1 MERICDRELSNFIM
15 ISKCGLCAPDVDCF
29 GTLERILPPRHEHV
43 VCSFEPLDGDNFK
56 CQVRLKVSREEEAK
70 NWLEDF
76 KIGTDS
82 TTWKVA
88 RTYPDAGKF
97 NTFRV
102 DLRCHHNTRYTST
115 RGKVTKNTSC
125 PASVFIVLKRF
136 MKHSRSKDSHL
147 EEGLLF
153 IVTLN
158 YAHNHPLSCADALRR
173 NDVSE
178 ATEEK
183 LRSLF
188 EHGHT
193 PRSALD
199 LLKYDLQEEHGDNY
213 IYASADRSICPDV
226 QFCYR
231 LYAKIFRKRYGA
243 ASGDEMYVELERK
256 VHEFNEEQG
265 QLCAKIEVT
274 PESQTIVAICTPLM
288 KRVHE
293 NIKNSGEM
301 IFVDSSGNCDR
312 HDSRIF
318 VVIVLTHSCAGD
330 LPLGMIIM
338 TSESMPTIQAGFSLL
353 QSILPERAF
362 FGRGAMGPQVVMTH
376 DCKALRQGLHAVYPQ
391 SALILCVFHLMQA
404 LWRWLWDVHNQI
416 RKRDRPYLL
425 NISKE
430 LIYANSSL
438 ELETRFQQ
446 IQEDKVASRYP
457 KFKEH
462 VADIFARRDA
472 WALCLHQTANLLLR
486 GNVSN
491 NFVESAMR
499 VIKEKVF
506 NRLKAFNVT
515 QLFHFLVTRF
525 TAYYE
530 RRLVDVSNNRL
541 TNPAQSKYTG
551 NVKDVNV
558 DAIAKETD
566 STYTVPSAHSE
577 DVYHVNTNLQ
587 TCTCPKGESG
597 GPCKHQ
603 YAVVKKFNVT
613 NTNFL
618 PTITPHLRKLL
629 YTIATGRDDVPNEW
643 FANLHPAEQA
653 KFPLDADEMMVVS
666 TSHDPQIERL
676 DSLSLQ
682 RDLDNNFLHR
692 GKNTRSKSLST
703 KLEDMFQTL
712 RFKLQEDK
720 ESFHTPLTKFVER
733 FEQITTDSALVS
745 ALSTFGKYNGHAL
758 SKKSRHVSQRAMLTS
773 TKIGVQPT
781 AVSRRKTAV
790 GGRLDLIT
798 GRLVKGTQNE
808 HGYARQKGS
817 VKRGVLPRSQRPAPH
832 FPSQCVER
840 NVALGRH

>member
-1 MERICDRELSNFIM
+1 
-15 ISKCGLCAPDVDCF
+15 
-29 GTLERILPPRHEHV
+29 
-43 VCSFEPLDGDNFK
+43 
-56 CQVRLKVSREEEAK
+56 
-70 NWLEDF
+70 
-76 KIGTDS
+76 
-82 TTWKVA
+82 
-88 RTYPDAGKF
+88 
-97 NTFRV
+97 
-102 DLRCHHNTRYTST
+102 
-115 RGKVTKNTSC
+115 
-125 PASVFIVLKRF
+125 

-178 ATEEK
+178 ATKEK

-188 EHGHT
+188 EHGHS
-193 PRSALD
+193 PSSALD

-213 IYASADRSICPDV
+213 IYASADRSICPDI

-231 LYAKIFRKRYGA
+231 LYAKIFRKQYGA
-243 ASGDEMYVELERK
+243 ASGDEMYVDLERK
-256 VHEFNEEQG
+256 IHEFNEEQG
-265 QLCAKIEVT
+265 QICAKLEVT

-293 NIKNSGEM
+293 NFKNSGEM
-301 IFVDSSGNCDR
+301 IFVDSSGNCD
-312 HDSRIF
+312 HHNSRIF
-318 VVIVLTHSCAGD
+318 VVLTHSSAGG

-362 FGRGAMGPQVVMTH
+362 FGRGAMGPQVVMT
-376 DCKALRQGLHAVYPQ
+376 DDFKALRQGLHAVYPQ
-391 SALILCVFHLMQA
+391 SSLILCVFHLMQA
-404 LWRWLWDVHNQI
+404 LRRWLWDAHNQI
-416 RKRDRPYLL
+416 RKQDRPYLL
-425 NISKE
+425 DILKR
-430 LIYANSSL
+430 LIYADSSL

-446 IQEDKVASRYP
+446 ILEDEVASRYQ

-462 VADIFARRDA
+462 VADIFARHDA
-472 WALCLHQTANLLLR
+472 WALCLHQTANLPLR
-486 GNVSN
+486 GNVTN
-491 NFVESAMR
+491 NFVESAMK
-499 VIKEKVF
+499 VIMEEEF
-506 NRLKAFNVT
+506 NRLKLKAFNVT

-525 TAYYE
+525 TAYYK

-551 NVKDVNV
+551 NVRDVNV
-558 DAIAKETD
+558 DAIKKETD

-618 PTITPHLRKLL
+618 PTTTPHLRKFL

-653 KFPLDADEMMVVS
+653 KFPPDADEMMVAS
-666 TSHDPQIERL
+666 TSRDPQIERL
-676 DSLSLQ
+676 DSLSFQ
-682 RDLDNNFLHR
+682 RDPDNDFLHR
-692 GKNTRSKSLST
+692 GKNTQSKSLSI

-712 RFKLQEDK
+712 RFKLQEDE

-745 ALSTFGKYNGHAL
+745 ALSTFGKYSGDSL
-758 SKKSRHVSQRAMLTS
+758 SKKARHFSQQAMLTS
-773 TKIGVQPT
+773 TKIGIHPT

-790 GGRLDLIT
+790 GGRRALIT
-798 GRLVKGTQNE
+798 GRPVKGTQNE
-808 HGYARQKGS
+808 HGYARHKGS
-817 VKRGVLPRSQRPAPH
+817 IKRGVLPRSQRPAPH
-832 FPSQCVER
+832 SLSQCVE
-840 NVALGRH
+840 